1 MVEWFKA
8 AVLKT
13 AEAQASGSSNLPLS
27 AIFIYLIK
35 CERVAMNNCETP
47 DINLIQ
53 KGVTMTK
60 TRNEKY
66 LKRDASGVWH
76 LNFRVPARF
85 GGKLI
90 RQSLFTEDFDVAAS
104 IRDRFVIP
112 ILSLN
117 SGVAALEEI
126 GKSIISAEGEAIKH
140 LGSLKNIVMASEGL
154 SLTDA
159 YDRYLE
165 WMAKSSDYRPGTRRK
180 YTDNLRVVVEVLG
193 NRKAVGMLSKDD
205 AVRLRDRMKAA
216 GKSATTI
223 FHVFSIFRGFLRW
236 LNKEGLISS
245 PYVVDNFLIDLP
257 PVRKVNTPIIPP
269 SKADEAMNILPDW
282 TLIPRIQR
290 YTGMRIGEV
299 EACIT
304 GYLGCGIVNVEGFRC
319 FQITKEFCKTH
330 ADRYVPISDKLAPY
344 ITKKNI
350 AKATETCARFEADGR
365 RQESPAQKRYNR
377 AVKKIEGCEAA
388 KDHSWRVYAQTMMI
402 EAGIDDLIVRRIIGH
417 KDSSNVHYGYTAAR
431 VEAMKKALETIP

>member
-1 MVEWFKA
+1 MNKH
-8 AVLKT
+8 
-13 AEAQASGSSNLPLS
+13 GS
-27 AIFIYLIK
+27 
-35 CERVAMNNCETP
+35 P
-47 DINLIQ
+47 DTNLIQ
-53 KGVTMTK
+53 EDVTVAK
-60 TRNEKY
+60 VRNEKY
-66 LKRDASGVWH
+66 LKLDASGVWH
-76 LNFRVPARF
+76 LNFRVPVRF

-90 RQSLFTEDFDVAAS
+90 RQSLFTEDFNVAAS
-104 IRDRFVIP
+104 IRDRFVVP
-112 ILSLN
+112 ILALN
-117 SGVAALEEI
+117 SGVSALEEI
-126 GKSIISAEGEAIKH
+126 GKSIIAAEGEAINH
-140 LGSLKNIVMASEGL
+140 LGSLKNIINASEGL

-159 YDRYLE
+159 FERYLA
-165 WMAKSSDYRPGTRRK
+165 WMEKSSDYRPGTRRK
-180 YTDNLRVVVEVLG
+180 YADNMRVVVEILG

-269 SKADEAMNILPDW
+269 SKADAAMLALPDW
-282 TLIPRIQR
+282 TLIPRVQR

-299 EACIT
+299 EACFT

-330 ADRYVPISDKLAPY
+330 ADRFVPISDKLAPY
-344 ITKKNI
+344 ITKKYI
-350 AKATETCARFEADGR
+350 AKAAATCAHFDADGR

-377 AVKKIEGCEAA
+377 AVKKIEGCEGT

-402 EAGIDDLIVRRIIGH
+402 EAGIDDLIVKRIIGH

-431 VEAMKKALETIP
+431 VEAMKKALDTIP

>member
-1 MVEWFKA
+1 MNHH
-8 AVLKT
+8 
-13 AEAQASGSSNLPLS
+13 EA
-27 AIFIYLIK
+27 
-35 CERVAMNNCETP
+35 P
-47 DINLIQ
+47 DTILIQ
-53 KGVTMTK
+53 KNGVIVTK
-60 TRNEKY
+60 KRNEKY
-66 LKRDASGVWH
+66 LKLDASGIWH
-76 LNFRVPARF
+76 LNFRVPVRF

-90 RQSLFTEDFDVAAS
+90 RKSLFTEDFEVAAS
-104 IRDRFVIP
+104 IRDRFVVP
-112 ILSLN
+112 ILALN

-126 GKSIISAEGEAIKH
+126 GKSIIAAEGEAIKH
-140 LGSLKNIVMASEGL
+140 LGALKSIITASDGL
-154 SLTDA
+154 SLSEA
-159 YDRYLE
+159 YERYLD
-165 WMAKSSDYRPGTRRK
+165 WMRHSSDYRPGTRRK
-180 YTDNLRVVVEVLG
+180 YADNLRVVVEVLG

-236 LNKEGLISS
+236 LNKEGMIFS
-245 PYVVDNFLIDLP
+245 PYVVENFLIDLP

-269 SKADEAMNILPDW
+269 SKADEAMTVLSDW
-282 TLIPRIQR
+282 TLIPRVQR

-299 EACIT
+299 EACFT
-304 GYLGCGIVNVEGFRC
+304 GYLGCGIVTVEGFRC

-344 ITKKNI
+344 ITPETV
-350 AKATETCARFEADGR
+350 ATAAATCARFEADGR

-377 AVKKIEGCEAA
+377 AVKKIEGCESA

-402 EAGIDDLIVRRIIGH
+402 EAGIDDLIVKRIIGH

-431 VEAMKKALETIP
+431 VEAMKKALDTIP

>member
-1 MVEWFKA
+1 MVFYKA
-8 AVLKT
+8 
-13 AEAQASGSSNLPLS
+13 
-27 AIFIYLIK
+27 
-35 CERVAMNNCETP
+35 P
-47 DINLIQ
+47 DTNLIQ
-53 KGVTMTK
+53 KGVPMK
-60 TRNEKY
+60 KRNEKY
-66 LKRDASGVWH
+66 LKQDASGTWH
-76 LNFRVPARF
+76 LNFRVPVRF

-104 IRDRFVIP
+104 IRDRFVVP
-112 ILSLN
+112 ILALS

-126 GKSIISAEGEAIKH
+126 GKSIIAAEGEAINH
-140 LGSLKNIVMASEGL
+140 LGSLKNIINASEGL

-159 YDRYLE
+159 YERYLN
-165 WMAKSSDYRPGTRRK
+165 WMEHSSDYRPGTRRK
-180 YTDNLRVVVEVLG
+180 YTDNMRVVIEVLG
-193 NRKAVGMLSKDD
+193 NKKVVGMLSKED
-205 AVRLRDRMKAA
+205 AIRLRDRMIEA

-257 PVRKVNTPIIPP
+257 QVRKVNTPIIPP

-282 TLIPRIQR
+282 TLIPRVQR

-299 EACIT
+299 EACFT
-304 GYLGCGIVNVEGFRC
+304 GYRGCGIVMVEGFRC
-319 FQITKEFCKTH
+319 FKITKEFCKTH
-330 ADRYVPISDKLAPY
+330 ADRFVPISDKLAPF
-344 ITKKNI
+344 ITQKNI
-350 AKATETCARFEADGR
+350 KQAAATCARFDEDGR

-377 AVKKIEGCEAA
+377 AVKKIEGCEST

-431 VEAMKKALETIP
+431 VEAMKKALDTIP

>member
-1 MVEWFKA
+1 MGFHKA
-8 AVLKT
+8 
-13 AEAQASGSSNLPLS
+13 
-27 AIFIYLIK
+27 
-35 CERVAMNNCETP
+35 P
-47 DINLIQ
+47 DTNLIQ
-53 KGVTMTK
+53 EGVEVSK
-60 TRNEKY
+60 KRNEKY
-66 LKRDASGVWH
+66 LKQDAAGIWH
-76 LNFRVPARF
+76 LNFRVPVRF

-90 RQSLFTEDFDVAAS
+90 RQSLFTEDFAVAES

-112 ILSLN
+112 ILALN

-126 GKSIISAEGEAIKH
+126 GKSIIAAEGEAINH
-140 LGSLKNIVMASEGL
+140 LGSLKNIITASEGL

-159 YDRYLE
+159 YTRYLD
-165 WMAKSSDYRPGTRRK
+165 WMEKSSDYRPGTRRK
-180 YTDNLRVVVEVLG
+180 YMDNLRVVVEALG
-193 NRKAVGMLSKDD
+193 DRKAVGMLSKED

-282 TLIPRIQR
+282 TLIPRVQR

-299 EACIT
+299 EACFT

-319 FQITKEFCKTH
+319 FRITKEFCKTH
-330 ADRYVPISDKLAPY
+330 ADRYVPICDKLAPF

-350 AKATETCARFEADGR
+350 A
-365 RQESPAQKRYNR
+365 
-377 AVKKIEGCEAA
+377 
-388 KDHSWRVYAQTMMI
+388 
-402 EAGIDDLIVRRIIGH
+402 AGIAVARRSCAPPVR
-417 KDSSNVHYGYTAAR
+417 YAR
-431 VEAMKKALETIP
+431 VGGKDGFQIDDRIPPRLADHAPPQLPPAHQFRDGLPPDPVKFPHFGKGEVSFFGDRFFKE